1 MNILKET
8 RRILSLVLAI
18 CLLAGVLPSLAIADS
33 TWKTRETPYGAK
45 LKAGTVLYAD
55 EEMEREAWILK
66 EDALVRVTETR
77 PKTAKVE
84 FTVKKQPKSAW
95 VDGELLQPVDL
106 ATPTDLDAVIVSQD
120 VILNEVEESLEEQ
133 VPMDIQPEETPI
145 EAEPEQ
151 GDPST
156 RPDGLGQ
163 DDNPA
168 GSEPAQP
175 EATNPQPVISSE
187 VEKSPSVSVS
197 TEPEPE
203 ESNLQNV
210 ILSEVEESIDEQVP
224 TDNQPEETPIEAEPE
239 QGDPSTRPDGLGQ
252 DDNLAGSE
260 PSQPEEAPIA
270 SEDPEPEIIEDPET
284 EIIEEPETL
293 GSLQEELPETELLP
307 SDVMAVSDGIDES
320 SETTPA
326 TVYALAGDG
335 TMAAS
340 SYINPNLPASR
351 NQNPY
356 GTCWSFSTIGGLEL
370 DLIRDKAANTSIDLS
385 EFFLIY
391 YSGFTYANPKGGKDE
406 IYSDLGA
413 ILDAGGNVG
422 NAAYYLSVLIGTTT
436 EADNPYQDPANRI
449 PANIRNIAAQITGAY
464 ELDTH
469 DRDLIKN
476 MILAHGGVSASINA
490 NDDVLVQNAR
500 GDWTLYSTSTYTNH
514 AILLVGWDDSY
525 AVSNFQTPPPGPG
538 AWYARNSWGNYKSYF
553 WISYYDAGLLS
564 RGGLAYD
571 AQNTGMDNF
580 VYTYAADASYSY
592 KGGGSDQAVA
602 VQEYTVDAQEQIT
615 AVGVD
620 VATPGITISA
630 RVLVNGKEAGVTK
643 SRKAAQKGIYR
654 LPLVSPVL
662 MTSRDTVAVE
672 VTYIGNGKDY
682 IWVPYQ
688 PIGVEDRKN
697 KEDQTVTV
705 RVHRADGSGFTLN
718 GRHYDEDSTIRLYTK
733 QKSSAGLVR
742 SITLSRTTLSLKTGE
757 YADLKATIE
766 PSNATNKTLTWTSSS
781 PEIAYMDGNGRVVG
795 GTKTGTALI
804 TAMSSNGVYAS
815 CRVTVTW
822 QEVAPRTLYIS
833 SDLFD
838 AGTKSYTIP
847 ADKGLR
853 KGDKLILRVTSD
865 PAYTSDFYTWTTSNL
880 DVIGIGNVTRNDCE
894 VILNGSGKVRITLSA
909 VNHPEISTYVDLNV
923 NLYVPA
929 TWMQISAGTLKL
941 PTGETY
947 QITANLLPENATDQT
962 VTWTSSDSTVA
973 TVDKTGLVTAVKSG
987 EATITASAEGG
998 SLTLTCD
1005 VTVIPRAESVTL
1017 DTKTQIVGKGNSVV
1031 LNATVNPSDAWD
1043 QRVTWSSS
1051 DKKIA
1056 TVNSSGVVTGVKEGT
1071 ADITV
1076 TTVDGGL
1083 TDTCTVTVQALYIS
1097 SDLFDAGTKRYTIP
1111 ADKGLRKGDKLI
1123 LRATSA
1129 PAGTSDSYTWASSNV
1144 DVISLGDS
1152 TSNECEAVLNDSG
1165 KVRITLSN
1173 ADYPEIS
1180 TYVDLTVNLY
1190 VPATWMQISA
1200 GTLRLP
1206 AGDTYQITA
1215 KLLPKDA
1222 TDPTVTW
1229 TSSDPEVAEVDQTG
1243 LVTAVKS
1250 GDATITASAEG
1261 GSLTLTCEVTV
1272 IPRAESVTLDT
1283 KTKTLKEGDSFV
1295 LNATVSPSDAWDQ
1308 RITWSSSDKRIA
1320 KVNSDG
1326 LVTGVKE
1333 GTADITVTTVD
1344 GGLTDTCTVTIET
1357 TDPIKAFVYRMY
1369 RICLLREP
1377 DEGGFNGWVS
1387 ALRSGTATGSQLA
1400 YGFLNSDEMIGRNL
1414 SDGDFVERNYEAIM
1428 GRASDA
1434 GGKQGW
1440 VDALAAG
1447 MSRKAVISGFVKSE
1461 EFTNICKSYGIVKGD
1476 YASDEA
1482 RDVNAGVT
1490 GFVSR
1495 LYTKMLGRAYD
1506 PDGLNAWSAAI
1517 LKAPTAATVLQ
1528 VSLNG
1533 FMHSPEF
1540 VNKNL
1545 NDTELV
1551 KVLYRT
1557 FLDREADE
1565 GGLSAWVQALRQGN
1579 DRDTV
1584 AAGFANSP
1592 EFAAI
1597 MAKYGF

>member
-18 CLLAGVLPSLAIADS
+18 CLLAGVLPSLALADS
-33 TWKTRETPYGAK
+33 TWKNRETPYGAK
-45 LKAGTVLYAD
+45 LKAETVLYAD

-77 PKTAKVE
+77 PKSAKVE

-120 VILNEVEESLEEQ
+120 VILSNVEESHEEQ
-133 VPMDIQPEETPI
+133 VPT
-145 EAEPEQ
+145 
-151 GDPST
+151 
-156 RPDGLGQ
+156 
-163 DDNPA
+163 
-168 GSEPAQP
+168 
-175 EATNPQPVISSE
+175 V
-187 VEKSPSVSVS
+187 
-197 TEPEPE
+197 
-203 ESNLQNV
+203 
-210 ILSEVEESIDEQVP
+210 
-224 TDNQPEETPIEAEPE
+224 NQPEESPIEAKPG

-252 DDNLAGSE
+252 DDNLSGSE
-260 PSQPEEAPIA
+260 PAEPEEVNTAVILSEVEKSPSEAEPEQGDLSTTLRSGRDDKEEGSEPAEPEETNNAVILSEVEESPSEQVPTDNQPEEAAIVV
-270 SEDPEPEIIEDPET
+270 EDPEPET
-284 EIIEEPETL
+284 IEEPETL
-293 GSLQEELPETELLP
+293 GSLQEELPETEVLP
-307 SDVMAVSDGIDES
+307 TDVRAVPEEIDES
-320 SETTPA
+320 SETSPA

-351 NQNPY
+351 AQSPY

-370 DLIRDKAANTSIDLS
+370 DLIRDKAADTSIDLS

-413 ILDAGGNVG
+413 ILQAGGNVG
-422 NAAYYLSVLIGTTT
+422 HAAYYLSVLIGTTT
-436 EADNPYQDPANRI
+436 EADNPYTDAENRI
-449 PANIRNIAAQITGAY
+449 PSNIRNIAAQITGAY
-464 ELDTH
+464 DLDTH

-500 GDWTLYSTSTYTNH
+500 GDWTLYNTDTYTNH
-514 AILLVGWDDSY
+514 AILLVGWDDNY
-525 AVSNFQTPPPGPG
+525 AASNFRTPPPGPG
-538 AWYARNSWGNYKSYF
+538 AWYARNSWGDYKSYF
-553 WISYYDAGLLS
+553 WISYYDEGLLS
-564 RGGLAYD
+564 RGGMAYD

-580 VYTYAADASYSY
+580 VYTYAADAAQRSIS
-592 KGGGSDQAVA
+592 GGKDRAVA

-620 VATPGITISA
+620 VETPGITISA
-630 RVLVNGKEAGVTK
+630 RVLVNGKEAGATK
-643 SRKAAQKGIYR
+643 TRKAAQKGIYR

-662 MTSRDTVAVE
+662 MTSREIVAVE
-672 VTYIGNGKDY
+672 VTYTGNGKDT
-682 IWVPYQ
+682 IWIPYQ
-688 PIGVEDRKN
+688 TTGVDTRKN
-697 KEDQTVTV
+697 DKDQTITI
-705 RVHRADGSGFTLN
+705 RIHRADGGGFTLN
-718 GRHYDEDSTIRLYTK
+718 DNHYDEDSTIRLYTK
-733 QKSSAGLVR
+733 QKSSAGLVQ
-742 SITLSRTTLSLKTGE
+742 SITLNKTSLSLKTGE
-757 YADLKATIE
+757 YANLKATIA
-766 PSNATNKTLTWTSSS
+766 PSDATNKTLTWTSSS

-795 GTKTGTALI
+795 GTKPGTTLI

-815 CRVTVTW
+815 CKVTVTW
-822 QEVAPRTLYIS
+822 QEVAPRALYIS

-847 ADKGLR
+847 VTKGLR
-853 KGDKLILRVTSD
+853 KGTKLILKATSE

-880 DVIGIGNVTRNDCE
+880 DVIGIGTVTRNECE

-909 VNHPEISTYVDLNV
+909 DNHPEISTYVDLNV

-941 PTGETY
+941 LAGDTY
-947 QITANLLPENATDQT
+947 QITAKLLPEDATDKT
-962 VTWTSSDSTVA
+962 VTWTSSDPKVA
-973 TVDKTGLVTAVKSG
+973 KVDKTGLVTAVKG
-987 EATITASAEGG
+987 GTATITASAEGG

-1017 DTKTQIVGKGNSVV
+1017 DTKTKTLNEGDSFV

-1043 QRVTWSSS
+1043 QRITWSSS
-1051 DKKIA
+1051 DRNIA
-1056 TVNSSGVVTGVKEGT
+1056 TVNSSGRVTGVKDGT
-1071 ADITV
+1071 AVITV

-1083 TDTCTVTVQALYIS
+1083 TDTCTVTV
-1097 SDLFDAGTKRYTIP
+1097 K
-1111 ADKGLRKGDKLI
+1111 
-1123 LRATSA
+1123 
-1129 PAGTSDSYTWASSNV
+1129 
-1144 DVISLGDS
+1144 
-1152 TSNECEAVLNDSG
+1152 
-1165 KVRITLSN
+1165 
-1173 ADYPEIS
+1173 
-1180 TYVDLTVNLY
+1180 
-1190 VPATWMQISA
+1190 
-1200 GTLRLP
+1200 
-1206 AGDTYQITA
+1206 
-1215 KLLPKDA
+1215 
-1222 TDPTVTW
+1222 
-1229 TSSDPEVAEVDQTG
+1229 
-1243 LVTAVKS
+1243 
-1250 GDATITASAEG
+1250 
-1261 GSLTLTCEVTV
+1261 
-1272 IPRAESVTLDT
+1272 
-1283 KTKTLKEGDSFV
+1283 
-1295 LNATVSPSDAWDQ
+1295 
-1308 RITWSSSDKRIA
+1308 
-1320 KVNSDG
+1320 
-1326 LVTGVKE
+1326 
-1333 GTADITVTTVD
+1333 
-1344 GGLTDTCTVTIET
+1344 T

-1387 ALRSGTATGSQLA
+1387 ALRKGTATGSQLA
-1400 YGFLNSDEMIGRNL
+1400 YGFLNSDEVIGRRL

-1440 VDALAAG
+1440 KDALAAG
-1447 MSRKAVISGFVKSE
+1447 MSRKFVISGFVKSA
-1461 EFTNICKSYGIVKGD
+1461 EFANICKSYGIVKGD
-1476 YASDEA
+1476 YTSDEA

-1557 FLDREADE
+1557 FLDREADQ
-1565 GGLSAWVQALRQGN
+1565 GGLSAWVQALQQGN

>member
-1 MNILKET
+1 MTILKET

-18 CLLAGVLPSLAIADS
+18 CLLTGVLPSLAIADS
-33 TWKTRETPYGAK
+33 TWKTRETPFGAK

-120 VILNEVEESLEEQ
+120 VILGEVEESHEEQ
-133 VPMDIQPEETPI
+133 VPTDIQPQETPI

-168 GSEPAQP
+168 GSEPAEP
-175 EATNPQPVISSE
+175 EETNPQPVISSE
-187 VEKSPSVSVS
+187 VEKSPSESVS

-210 ILSEVEESIDEQVP
+210 ILSEVEESNNEQVP
-224 TDNQPEETPIEAEPE
+224 TDIQPEETPIEAEPE

-252 DDNLAGSE
+252 DDNLSGSE
-260 PSQPEEAPIA
+260 PSQPEEAPIV
-270 SEDPEPEIIEDPET
+270 IEDPET

-293 GSLQEELPETELLP
+293 GSLQEELPETEILP
-307 SDVMAVSDGIDES
+307 SDVMAVSDGIDEP

-326 TVYALAGDG
+326 TVYALSGDG

-340 SYINPNLPASR
+340 AYINPNLPASR

-370 DLIRDKAANTSIDLS
+370 DLIRDKAADTSIDLS

-413 ILDAGGNVG
+413 ILEAGGNVG

-436 EADNPYQDPANRI
+436 EADNPYTDAENRI
-449 PANIRNIAAQITGAY
+449 PSNIRNIAAQITGAY
-464 ELDTH
+464 DLDTH

-476 MILAHGGVSASINA
+476 MILAHGGVSTSINS
-490 NDDVLVQNAR
+490 DTMQQNAR
-500 GDWTLYSTSTYTNH
+500 GEWTLYNTDTYTNH
-514 AILLVGWDDSY
+514 AILLVGWDDNY
-525 AVSNFQTPPPGPG
+525 AASNFRTPPPGPG
-538 AWYARNSWGNYKSYF
+538 AWYARNSWGDYKSYF
-553 WISYYDAGLLS
+553 WISYYDEGLLS
-564 RGGLAYD
+564 HGGMAYD

-580 VYTYAADASYSY
+580 VYTYAADPAQRSIS
-592 KGGGSDQAVA
+592 GGKDRAVA

-615 AVGVD
+615 AVGID
-620 VATPGITISA
+620 VETPGVTISA

-643 SRKAAQKGIYR
+643 SRKAAQKGSYR

-662 MTSRDTVAVE
+662 MTSRETVAVE
-672 VTYIGNGKDY
+672 VTYTGNGKDT
-682 IWVPYQ
+682 IWIPYQ
-688 PIGVEDRKN
+688 TTGVDTRKN
-697 KEDQTVTV
+697 DKDQTITI
-705 RVHRADGSGFTLN
+705 RIHRADGGGFTLN
-718 GRHYDEDSTIRLYTK
+718 DNHLDEDSTIRLYTK
-733 QKSSAGLVR
+733 QKSSAGLVQ
-742 SITLSRTTLSLKTGE
+742 SVTLNKTSLSLKTGE
-757 YADLKATIE
+757 YANLKATIA
-766 PSNATNKTLTWTSSS
+766 PSDATNKTLTWTSSS

-795 GTKTGTALI
+795 GTKPGTALI

-815 CRVTVTW
+815 CKVTVTW
-822 QEVAPRTLYIS
+822 QEVAPRALYIS

-838 AGTKSYTIP
+838 AGTKRYTIS
-847 ADKGLR
+847 ADKGLQ
-853 KGDKLILRVTSD
+853 KGTKLILKATSE

-880 DVIGIGNVTRNDCE
+880 DVIGIGTVTRNECE

-941 PTGETY
+941 LAGDTY
-947 QITANLLPENATDQT
+947 QITAKLLPEDATDPT
-962 VTWTSSDSTVA
+962 VTWTSSDPKVA
-973 TVDKTGLVTAVKSG
+973 KVDKTGLVTAVKG
-987 EATITASAEGG
+987 GNATITASAEGG

-1017 DTKTQIVGKGNSVV
+1017 DTKIKTLNEGDSFV

-1043 QRVTWSSS
+1043 QRITWSSS
-1051 DKKIA
+1051 DRNIA
-1056 TVNSSGVVTGVKEGT
+1056 TVNSSGRVTGVKDGT
-1071 ADITV
+1071 AVITV

-1083 TDTCTVTVQALYIS
+1083 TDTCTVTV
-1097 SDLFDAGTKRYTIP
+1097 K
-1111 ADKGLRKGDKLI
+1111 
-1123 LRATSA
+1123 
-1129 PAGTSDSYTWASSNV
+1129 
-1144 DVISLGDS
+1144 
-1152 TSNECEAVLNDSG
+1152 
-1165 KVRITLSN
+1165 
-1173 ADYPEIS
+1173 
-1180 TYVDLTVNLY
+1180 
-1190 VPATWMQISA
+1190 
-1200 GTLRLP
+1200 
-1206 AGDTYQITA
+1206 
-1215 KLLPKDA
+1215 
-1222 TDPTVTW
+1222 
-1229 TSSDPEVAEVDQTG
+1229 
-1243 LVTAVKS
+1243 
-1250 GDATITASAEG
+1250 
-1261 GSLTLTCEVTV
+1261 
-1272 IPRAESVTLDT
+1272 
-1283 KTKTLKEGDSFV
+1283 
-1295 LNATVSPSDAWDQ
+1295 
-1308 RITWSSSDKRIA
+1308 
-1320 KVNSDG
+1320 
-1326 LVTGVKE
+1326 
-1333 GTADITVTTVD
+1333 
-1344 GGLTDTCTVTIET
+1344 T

-1387 ALRSGTATGSQLA
+1387 ALRKGTATGSQLA
-1400 YGFLNSDEMIGRNL
+1400 YGFLNSDEVIGRRL

-1428 GRASDA
+1428 GRASDP

-1440 VDALAAG
+1440 KDALAAG
-1447 MSRKAVISGFVKSE
+1447 MSRKFVISGFVKSA
-1461 EFTNICKSYGIVKGD
+1461 EFANICKSYGIVRGD
-1476 YASDEA
+1476 YTSDEA
-1482 RDVNAGVT
+1482 RDVNTGVT

-1557 FLDREADE
+1557 FLDREADQ
-1565 GGLSAWVQALRQGN
+1565 GGLSAWVQALQQGN